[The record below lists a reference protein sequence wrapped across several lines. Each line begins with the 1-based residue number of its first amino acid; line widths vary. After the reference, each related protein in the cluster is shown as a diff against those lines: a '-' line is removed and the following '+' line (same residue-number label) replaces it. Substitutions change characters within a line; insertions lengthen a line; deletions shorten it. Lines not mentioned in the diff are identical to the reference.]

1 METSRDSCSMI
12 FVMSSVASRTDCD
25 TALTSMVGPSPL
37 AVTVVF
43 AGTRNVS
50 SIARRF

>member
-1 METSRDSCSMI
+1 
-12 FVMSSVASRTDCD
+12 
-25 TALTSMVGPSPL
+25 MVGPSPL